1 MKNVYS
7 AFALNE
13 LIAEEAE
20 RTAELDV
27 LIALHAKLSARLDA
41 TANNL
46 LMARHE
52 ISIRRMARQRW
63 NGATTKIEIVS

>member
-27 LIALHAKLSARLDA
+27 LTALH
-41 TANNL
+41 
-46 LMARHE
+46 
-52 ISIRRMARQRW
+52 
-63 NGATTKIEIVS
+63 